1 MINNHRLEDDLA
13 THEAFKARLK
23 DRAFA
28 LDAYHYL
35 RNAIM
40 HDDGS
45 RHFLSQRSIGELIA
59 DLRGENENYTGFYLG
74 DLGRNGPELESA
86 GQHDDEL
93 AELFAEIGWSTLT
106 VEQEVLLYRASIGRL
121 DKAEKLKV
129 GPTPFWFVEYFGDHY
144 SVDGYRPGSPYSRLQ
159 FLAFTGRLDLDDAEY
174 VSRNIFLS
182 ERAAS
187 YAVDYTP

>member
-1 MINNHRLEDDLA
+1 MINHTLEGDLA

-59 DLRGENENYTGFYLG
+59 DLREENEDYTEFYLS
-74 DLGRNGPELESA
+74 DLGLKGCELQSA
-86 GQHDDEL
+86 GNFDAEL
-93 AELFAEIGWSTLT
+93 AELLAEIGWNVLT
-106 VEQEVLLYRASIGRL
+106 VEQEILLYQSAIRRL
-121 DKAEKLKV
+121 DESEV
-129 GPTPFWFVEYFGDHY
+129 RREGPTPSWFSERFGNQFQRDEARRH
-144 SVDGYRPGSPYSRLQ
+144 SPIYRLQ
-159 FLAFTGRLDLDDAEY
+159 FLAFTGRIDLDDVEY
-174 VSRNIFLS
+174 ISRNIFLS
-182 ERAAS
+182 EPAS
-187 YAVDYTP
+187 SFAVDYRP